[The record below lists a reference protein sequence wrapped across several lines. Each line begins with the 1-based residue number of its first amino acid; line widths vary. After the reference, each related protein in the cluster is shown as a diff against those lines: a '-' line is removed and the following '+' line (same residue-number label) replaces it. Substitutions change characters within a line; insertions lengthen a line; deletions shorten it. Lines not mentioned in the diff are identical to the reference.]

1 MLPVRRLVWRTD
13 IDGNRGDPMARLR
26 RLGTGLTPTIEVADS
41 TIRLEELNGWVQA
54 VPVSSEAAQR
64 IAAPW
69 SISLDGNRCSMSL
82 EAGNLAWKHEWLAIG
97 TDWQPTDPTYD
108 ALASWAMELRD
119 RLEATLD

>member
-1 MLPVRRLVWRTD
+1 
-13 IDGNRGDPMARLR
+13 
-26 RLGTGLTPTIEVADS
+26 
-41 TIRLEELNGWVQA
+41 
-54 VPVSSEAAQR
+54 
-64 IAAPW
+64 
-69 SISLDGNRCSMSL
+69 MSL